1 VTATGRSYLGGSRH
15 SRVVHDLGSA
25 IVRGRISP
33 GTLMP
38 TENELVEEYGVGRS
52 ALREGVK
59 VLAGKGLLE
68 TRTSAGTRVRPR
80 DSWNLLD
87 ADVLH
92 WRLNPETSQHDL
104 AMVANLRV
112 ALEPGAARLAA
123 ESANITARR
132 EVPVQMARLWA
143 TVDDFEGF
151 VEADLAF
158 HRSVFVASGNE
169 LLIYIY
175 DVVSEALRLVRPL
188 HTHSV
193 AHNRETLPNHE
204 RVARSILYGHHRNA
218 ELFMRRVVEVARADV
233 LQQRQW
239 HAAKSSRPEDGGQ
252 ILTAN

>member
-1 VTATGRSYLGGSRH
+1 MTRTAKSYPGGMRH
-15 SRVVHDLGSA
+15 GRVVHDLGAA

-68 TRTSAGTRVRPR
+68 SRTSAGTRVKPR

-87 ADVLH
+87 PDVLR
-92 WRLNPETSQHDL
+92 WRLAPSRASATL
-104 AMVANLRV
+104 AVVANLRV

-123 ESANITARR
+123 ESTENNSRR
-132 EVPVQMARLWA
+132 EVPVQMAKLWA
-143 TVDDFEGF
+143 TVDDPEAF

-158 HRSVFVASGNE
+158 HRSIFVASGNE
-169 LLIYIY
+169 LLLYVYEVIS
-175 DVVSEALRLVRPL
+175 DALRLVRPL

-193 AHNRETLPNHE
+193 AHNLETLPNHE
-204 RVARSILYGHHRNA
+204 LVAQSIVRRHHRKA
-218 ELFMRRVVEVARADV
+218 EQFMRTIVEVARADA
-233 LQQRQW
+233 LS
-239 HAAKSSRPEDGGQ
+239 ALPDDEPSS
-252 ILTAN
+252 